1 MQNIWQKRQKILYKM
16 YIPCYTILPV
26 LPAMAGGEKEK
37 RGKEWDERQ
46 FFTGPVS
53 AAPGEGRQPA
63 EGGHRAGDQPGPA
76 EPL

>member
-1 MQNIWQKRQKILYKM
+1 MTFCALFPGKYGKLPEDRHKKQQKILYKM

-53 AAPGEGRQPA
+53 AAPGEGRQ
-63 EGGHRAGDQPGPA
+63 
-76 EPL
+76 